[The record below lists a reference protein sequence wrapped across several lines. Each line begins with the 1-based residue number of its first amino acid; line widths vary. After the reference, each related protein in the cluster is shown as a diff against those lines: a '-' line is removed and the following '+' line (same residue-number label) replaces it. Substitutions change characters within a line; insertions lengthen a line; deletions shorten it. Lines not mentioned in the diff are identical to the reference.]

1 MNPSE
6 EAAPQESGFPVIHV
20 GEIPEESPRRWLI
33 EGLWGA
39 SAVGLLGGAPK
50 VCKTFLALDM
60 AVSVASD
67 TACLGKYRVLEPG
80 RVLIYLAEDSPQ
92 AVRERIEALA
102 RHRRLGL
109 AQLDLYAI
117 SAANLR
123 LDSLAHRARLAL
135 TLEDLKP
142 RFLVLDPLVRLH
154 GRNENDATEIAEIL
168 SYLRYL
174 QREFS
179 LAVMLV
185 HHARKSGAPDGQ
197 AGQSLRGS
205 GDLWAWSDSNL
216 YLRRSSQNLILSME
230 HRAAPAPDPVALQ
243 LVDTGEGTVH
253 LEVVAGYTEGQN
265 SEKAPLREAILQ
277 ALSQKKTMTR
287 SELREMLG
295 VKNERL
301 GQILGCLE
309 AEGRV
314 ERGPQGCRL
323 RQL

>member
-1 MNPSE
+1 
-6 EAAPQESGFPVIHV
+6 
-20 GEIPEESPRRWLI
+20 LI
-33 EGLWGA
+33 EGLWGV
-39 SAVGLLGGAPK
+39 SAVGLLGGQPK

-67 TACLGKYRVLEPG
+67 TACLGKYRVLAPG
-80 RVLIYLAEDSPQ
+80 RVLIYLAEDSPW
-92 AVRERIEALA
+92 AVRERLEALA
-102 RHRRLGL
+102 KHRRLALGK
-109 AQLDLYAI
+109 LDLFSI

-154 GRNENDATEIAEIL
+154 NRNENDATEIAEIL
-168 SYLRYL
+168 SYLRHL

-216 YLRRSSQNLILSME
+216 YLRRSAQNLILSME
-230 HRAAPAPDPVALQ
+230 HRAAPAPDPVSLR
-243 LVDTGEGTVH
+243 LVDAGEGTVH
-253 LEVVAGYTEGQN
+253 LEVVAGYTERPN
-265 SEKAPLREAILQ
+265 PEKPPLREAILQ
-277 ALSQKKTMTR
+277 ALSQKETLTR
-287 SELREMLG
+287 AELREYLG

-301 GQILGCLE
+301 GQAIAGLE
-309 AEGRV
+309 NEGLI
-314 ERGPQGCRL
+314 ERGPKGWRL
-323 RQL
+323 VRPL